1 MDMNRYSLKVK
12 GEFKAVIEKDNKR
25 GEAFHLMKDPAI
37 LYLKS
42 EIEKLNKKINVLK
55 NLDEM
60 PADSFVLID
69 LSSSVKLNHK

>member
-12 GEFKAVIEKDNKR
+12 GEFKAVIEKDNE
-25 GEAFHLMKDPAI
+25 GEAFHLMKEPAI

-42 EIEKLNKKINVLK
+42 EIEKINRKINVLK

-69 LSSSVKLNHK
+69 LLSPVKLNHK